1 MVSLSML
8 RQQASAM
15 GIADA
20 EVRKYGD
27 IRHKRTWTLAIEHHQ
42 QTQSS
47 ANQPNAEIEL
57 QDNSI
62 PKPEIEIEIEF
73 LPELIPSP
81 PQNNIKARTR
91 IKQDRGFEQV
101 VQNHI
106 KALRIASVPS
116 ENQSHAPIRNW
127 FCPECSGQGLNCYL
141 CQGAGNVD
149 DIAARGWTLAYMEML
164 GCSPTEIAP
173 LRSLSPSLNTLTL
186 SLEVCIALKE
196 SSDILNRTE
205 KLIAL

>member
-1 MVSLSML
+1 ML
-8 RQQASAM
+8 RQQAAAM

-47 ANQPNAEIEL
+47 ANPPAAEIEV
-57 QDNSI
+57 QDKLI
-62 PKPEIEIEIEF
+62 PQREIEIE
-73 LPELIPSP
+73 LPQETLPSP
-81 PQNNIKARTR
+81 PQNNIEVGKR
-91 IKQDRGFEQV
+91 IKQTQGFEQV

-106 KALRIASVPS
+106 KALRIASTLN
-116 ENQSHAPIRNW
+116 ENHPDSPIRNW
-127 FCPECSGQGLNCYL
+127 LCPECSGQGLNCYL

-149 DIAARGWTLAYMEML
+149 DIAATGWALAYMEML

-173 LRSLSPSLNTLTL
+173 LRSLSPSLNTLKL
-186 SLEVCIALKE
+186 SLEVCTALKE

-205 KLIAL
+205 KLIAI